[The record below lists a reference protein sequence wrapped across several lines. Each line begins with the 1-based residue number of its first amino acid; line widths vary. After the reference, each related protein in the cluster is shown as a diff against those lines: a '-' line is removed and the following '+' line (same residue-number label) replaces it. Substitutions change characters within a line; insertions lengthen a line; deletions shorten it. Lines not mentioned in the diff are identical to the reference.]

1 MKSGKLLFIL
11 ITLAAVILTAGCVEP
26 GMEIASSSFPPAE
39 LPPVGSSL
47 TPYTVDGDSFTL
59 AWNPSESEDLLGYNV
74 YYRPHET
81 ETWLFLIDSDEAQLE
96 VTSAMLPGGD
106 YEFAVSSYTATEESD
121 LHTSLDETANPDTGW
136 YLVWNQV

>member
-11 ITLAAVILTAGCVEP
+11 ISISALIIAAGCVEP
-26 GMEIASSSFPPAE
+26 GMEIASPSVQ
-39 LPPVGSSL
+39 PVESSL
-47 TPYTVDGDSFTL
+47 TPYTVEGDSFTL

-81 ETWLFLIDSDEAQLE
+81 ENWLFLTDSAEAQLE
-96 VTSAMLPGGD
+96 ISSAMLPGGD

-121 LHTSLDETANPDTGW
+121 LHTSLDATANPDTGW
-136 YLVWNQV
+136 YLVWNQI